1 MQKEKQTVTDDRL
14 FYLKSGV
21 YLSASAQNPKRVM
34 VKGRT
39 PVVVVEN
46 RNGDFVVAMI
56 DSQTLVLA
64 HHDSIEHV
72 Q

>member
-1 MQKEKQTVTDDRL
+1 MQKEKKSAPDDRL
-14 FYLKSGV
+14 CYLKSGV

-34 VKGRT
+34 VKERT

-46 RNGDFVVAMI
+46 RNDNFAVVMI
-56 DSQTLVLA
+56 DSQTLILA
-64 HHDSIEHV
+64 HWDGIEKV